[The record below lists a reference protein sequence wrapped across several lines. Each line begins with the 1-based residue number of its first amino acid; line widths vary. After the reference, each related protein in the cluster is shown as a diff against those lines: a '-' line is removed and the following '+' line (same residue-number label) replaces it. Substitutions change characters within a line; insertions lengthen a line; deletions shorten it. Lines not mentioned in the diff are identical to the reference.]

1 MGQQQNWQQSN
12 QVNTNQHQYI
22 LPVEPSQD
30 TDQQEEFD
38 PYIIPPATQPSKEQD
53 NNNSKEHNQR
63 SRSNRGRGKGRGR
76 GRGPPE
82 GPQKLYCHFH
92 GVDASHR
99 TNQCPEKKK
108 MLERMEVEKKA
119 KLVGHTSWPIQQA
132 QQFQTTQPTFNPPF

>member
-1 MGQQQNWQQSN
+1 MAAKQPNQLKSTSIHTSCGTFARHGLAKRVQSL
-12 QVNTNQHQYI
+12 H
-22 LPVEPSQD
+22 
-30 TDQQEEFD
+30 
-38 PYIIPPATQPSKEQD
+38 IPPPTQPSKEQD

-63 SRSNRGRGKGRGR
+63 SRSNRGRGKGRGP

-108 MLERMEVEKKA
+108 TPERMEVEKKA